1 MKKDTLLVPWDFTEV
16 AENALQ
22 HAIKISTHIQN
33 KIQLIHI
40 VKTSKQIEEAE
51 PKLKQDIERLSAK
64 YQVSLEPVVK
74 AGNLFSEI
82 SDYASNQNV
91 SVVIM
96 GTHGIRGV
104 QKLTGSWA
112 LKVIVG
118 SKVPFIVVQ
127 GPPSK
132 KEIFKDV
139 VFPLDYKQE
148 NKQKV
153 NWALFLAKYFDVKI
167 HIIAPKKIKDSG
179 LQQKTTINVNFA
191 EKIFNNHGI
200 AYDLHKID
208 ASKVGEETVN
218 YAKKVDADI
227 ILIMTT
233 KDIGLAD
240 YVLGAK
246 EQYIIANQAQIPVMC
261 VNPRTDLSRYGSFS
275 STGG

>member
-1 MKKDTLLVPWDFTEV
+1 MRKDTLLVPWDFTEV
-16 AENALQ
+16 TENALL
-22 HAIKISTHIQN
+22 HAIKLFTYLEN

-40 VKTSKQIEEAE
+40 VKNEKQKSDAE
-51 PKLKQDIERLSAK
+51 RKLNNDIDRLSAK
-64 YQVSLEPVVK
+64 YQVKLEPVIR
-74 AGNLFSEI
+74 AGNLFHEI

-91 SVVIM
+91 SLVIM
-96 GTHGIRGV
+96 GTHGIKGV

-132 KEIFKDV
+132 KEVFKDV
-139 VFPLDYKQE
+139 VFPLDYRKE
-148 NKQKV
+148 GKQKV

-167 HIIAPKKIKDSG
+167 HIVTPKKMADSG
-179 LQQKTTINVNFA
+179 LQKKTRINVNFA

-200 AYDLHKID
+200 NYDIHTID
-208 ASKVGEETVN
+208 SSRVGEETVN
-218 YAKKVDADI
+218 YAIKIDADI

-233 KDIGLAD
+233 KDIDFTD
-240 YVLGAK
+240 YMLGAK